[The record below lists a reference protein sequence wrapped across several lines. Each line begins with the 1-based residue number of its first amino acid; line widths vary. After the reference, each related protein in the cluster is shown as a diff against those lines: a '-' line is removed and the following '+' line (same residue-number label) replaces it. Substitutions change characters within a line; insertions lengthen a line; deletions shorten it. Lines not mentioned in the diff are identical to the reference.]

1 VNARCDLGSRRT
13 NRFGWDEAGFCSAG
27 EPLHGQAAQPT
38 RPRTVPGYG
47 DVQRAAYSRATVTLW
62 ANNGA
67 YVATSRKGEY
77 FRGEVGLDDRTGA
90 V

>member
-1 VNARCDLGSRRT
+1 M
-13 NRFGWDEAGFCSAG
+13 
-27 EPLHGQAAQPT
+27 
-38 RPRTVPGYG
+38 PGYG

-67 YVATSRKGEY
+67 YAATSRKGEY
-77 FRGEVGLDDRTGA
+77 FRGEVGLDNRTGA